1 MVIIGV
7 EDDQEV
13 AVWELALVMEEE
25 MEFMVWKTW
34 IWIDKR
40 IFSFL
45 FYVDLTV

>member
-13 AVWELALVMEEE
+13 AIWELALVMEEE